1 MLLSHLVATPRSAS
15 GHAKGGRA
23 AKAGHASAPG
33 RRVTPA
39 AEITAAY
46 KAFLADFAAVESSYV
61 QAINDQS
68 SGSVTVSAQLTQPY
82 AAGAS
87 AMVVDNAS
95 VFGPLGTFT
104 TPVIAT
110 ATIGGVSN
118 GTQYVFTGR
127 SDSHTLIV
135 NPGQSAQ
142 APLTPP
148 GVALNAT
155 VPSTS
160 QTSGGDLSQ
169 LHHQPHQPDG
179 A

>member
-1 MLLSHLVATPRSAS
+1 MELEARVLLSHLVATPRSAS
-15 GHAKGGRA
+15 GHCAGRTGSEGRTCLRA
-23 AKAGHASAPG
+23 RPSGHSS
-33 RRVTPA
+33 RRDHRRLQGVPCRLRRL
-39 AEITAAY
+39 EN
-46 KAFLADFAAVESSYV
+46 SYV

-95 VFGPLGTFT
+95 VFGPLGAFT

-135 NPGQSAQ
+135 NPGQSSQ
-142 APLTPP
+142 A
-148 GVALNAT
+148 A
-155 VPSTS
+155 PSHRR
-160 QTSGGDLSQ
+160 GW
-169 LHHQPHQPDG
+169 P
-179 A
+179 